1 MKSKTL
7 KAKIIGISIA
17 ATVVVALVVAIT
29 YVGPIDIAKPQEK
42 EDPFEGWNK
51 SGPFAINKFEYKLGE
66 NIFIVSEGLD
76 PNDIGTMVFVMPNQ
90 TTKYIS
96 IPFDG
101 NDKSGFNQYFKPA
114 ISKARKICSIDDLV
128 GEWTVILSGTN
139 YKPITFAFINE
150 TLHGDEALFQ
160 RVC

>member
-1 MKSKTL
+1 M
-7 KAKIIGISIA
+7 KAKIIGISIGSA
-17 ATVVVALVVAIT
+17 VVIALVVAII
-29 YVGPIDIAKPQEK
+29 YVGPIDVAKPQEN
-42 EDPFEGWNK
+42 EDPFESWNH

-66 NIFIVSEGLD
+66 NVFIVAHDLGS
-76 PNDIGTMVFVMPNQ
+76 NDNGAMVFIMPNQ

-101 NDKSGFNQYFKPA
+101 LDKTGFNQYFKPS
-114 ISKARKICSIDDLV
+114 ISKARKICSVDDLV

-139 YKPITFAFINE
+139 YKPITFELLNE
-150 TLHGDEALFQ
+150 TLQGEEALFQ